1 MTDVAKSTSWHTV
14 NETAARALT
23 TITNSPGVVYPMATT
38 ELPDKLKPISG
49 VASYYVTGYASPRA
63 LKDGL
68 TVGGELLVARVES
81 GTTKNYQF
89 VFATS
94 SDGTAYFAG
103 PYKGFG
109 HYVHN
114 GQCIPVNSLFGNTPF
129 SKGGE
134 S

>member
-1 MTDVAKSTSWHTV
+1 MADVRNPIRWHTI
-14 NETAARALT
+14 NEAPAQALT

-38 ELPDKLKPISG
+38 QLPDKLKRISG
-49 VASYYVTGYASPRA
+49 VASYYISGYAYPQA
-63 LKDGL
+63 LQDGL

-89 VFATS
+89 VFATF
-94 SDGTAYFAG
+94 SDGKVYFAG

-109 HYVHN
+109 HHVAT
-114 GQCIPVNSLFGNTPF
+114 GQSIPVNSLFGNTPF
-129 SKGGE
+129 SNKQE

>member
-1 MTDVAKSTSWHTV
+1 
-14 NETAARALT
+14 
-23 TITNSPGVVYPMATT
+23 MATT
-38 ELPDKLKPISG
+38 ELPVKLKPISG
-49 VASYYVTGYASPRA
+49 VASYYVVGYASPQA

-81 GTTKNYQF
+81 GTTKNYEF

-94 SDGTAYFAG
+94 SDGTVYFAG

-109 HYVHN
+109 HHMAS
-114 GQCIPVNSLFGNTPF
+114 GQSTPVNSLFGNTPF
-129 SKGGE
+129 SKEGG

>member
-1 MTDVAKSTSWHTV
+1 MTDVPKLTRWYTV
-14 NETAARALT
+14 NEAAARALT

-49 VASYYVTGYASPRA
+49 VASYYVTGYASPQA

-103 PYKGFG
+103 PYTGFG
-109 HYVHN
+109 HHVAS
-114 GQCIPVNSLFGNTPF
+114 GQSIPVNSLFGNTPF
-129 SKGGE
+129 SKGGG